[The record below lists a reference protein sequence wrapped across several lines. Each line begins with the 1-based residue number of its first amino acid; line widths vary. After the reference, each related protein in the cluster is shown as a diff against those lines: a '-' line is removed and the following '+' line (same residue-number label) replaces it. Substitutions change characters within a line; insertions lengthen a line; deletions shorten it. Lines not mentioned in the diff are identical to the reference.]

1 VEVTVI
7 NRQTKVDWDPGLEIK
22 VIQALQR
29 TGQIHGLPPETEV
42 SLVLVDEEEIRSFN
56 REYRGVDRPTDVLSF
71 ALNEGTSDE
80 PGYEAPE
87 EMEPVLGDIIISLET
102 AEDQGRDYGHGLAR
116 EVAYLA
122 VHGMLHL
129 LGYDHQDEEARTEMR
144 LMEERVLKDVGLD
157 RL

>member
-1 VEVTVI
+1 MEITVI

-102 AEDQGRDYGHGLAR
+102 AETKEEITGTAW
-116 EVAYLA
+116 
-122 VHGMLHL
+122 
-129 LGYDHQDEEARTEMR
+129 LGKWRIWRFTGCCTCWGTITRMR
-144 LMEERVLKDVGLD
+144 KRGP
-157 RL
+157 R